1 MKKYS
6 ISFGFSITIGREDRP
21 TEKGDAKESGTSALR
36 KPVLPDPISPYSD
49 EDEDGWITPPEIKA
63 VFDNALPT
71 PIKQHHDIPKRRYL
85 FHEI

>member
-6 ISFGFSITIGREDRP
+6 ISFDFSITIGREDRP

-36 KPVLPDPISPYSD
+36 KPVLPDPISPHSD

-63 VFDNALPT
+63 VFD
-71 PIKQHHDIPKRRYL
+71 KRL
-85 FHEI
+85 ADADKATS

>member
-1 MKKYS
+1 MTDHEKYS

-21 TEKGDAKESGTSALR
+21 TEKGDTKESGTSALR

-63 VFDNALPT
+63 VFD
-71 PIKQHHDIPKRRYL
+71 KRL
-85 FHEI
+85 ADADKATS

>member
-21 TEKGDAKESGTSALR
+21 TEKGDTKESGTSALR

-49 EDEDGWITPPEIKA
+49 EDGWITPPEIKA
-63 VFDNALPT
+63 VFD
-71 PIKQHHDIPKRRYL
+71 KRL
-85 FHEI
+85 ADADKETS

>member
-36 KPVLPDPISPYSD
+36 KPVLPDPISP
-49 EDEDGWITPPEIKA
+49 PEIKA
-63 VFDNALPT
+63 VFDERLADADKAT
-71 PIKQHHDIPKRRYL
+71 S
-85 FHEI
+85 